1 MITETRQSR
10 TRLIHY
16 EYHYKHNR
24 RRHHTLDNATL
35 DKFNFVCVPLNLDES
50 RTDLSS
56 SHTNLTMTQPKQFS
70 SPITSILPP
79 PTTVSTVTRRVRF
92 KFDDNDK
99 NQSLMDLNNNRH
111 TRSSDDVRLSEK
123 NSIHRVEFQI
133 PVHKDINPWL
143 NVDCSTSLS
152 CPPKTRSLT
161 SQKIDIKYNPNNS
174 MRVQGIAPFIEAE
187 ITSQTPTANDF
198 EKSQSQWYRHM
209 YGHLHKPFEM
219 KLEYHQNPY
228 KPTYTFPEDF
238 NGDLEVMEDYI
249 RRKASQPVDQN
260 DQNNSSSIIR
270 TSNLSLKDQRTP
282 SNRTN
287 GHIEKV
293 TRFEDFYSTPTAS
306 SSIEHPKLS
315 NDGSTCIS
323 SSSVN
328 NNINL
333 RSNANNIPTSD
344 NDQKLIY
351 KRILRGGEIP
361 TNGLQKFP
369 NNNRGR
375 QKNFYSIR

>member
-16 EYHYKHNR
+16 EYHHKRNR

-50 RTDLSS
+50 RIDSSS
-56 SHTNLTMTQPKQFS
+56 SHTNLTMAQPKQFS
-70 SPITSILPP
+70 TSITSILPP

-99 NQSLMDLNNNRH
+99 NQNLMDLNNNRH

-123 NSIHRVEFQI
+123 NFIHRVEFQI

-143 NVDCSTSLS
+143 NVDCSASSS
-152 CPPKTRSLT
+152 CPAKTRSLT
-161 SQKIDIKYNPNNS
+161 SQKIDIKHTPNNS

-219 KLEYHQNPY
+219 KREYHQNPY
-228 KPTYTFPEDF
+228 QPTYTFPEDF

-260 DQNNSSSIIR
+260 DQNNSPSLIR

-287 GHIEKV
+287 DHIEKV

-323 SSSVN
+323 SSSMN
-328 NNINL
+328 NNNNNL

-369 NNNRGR
+369 NNNRGC
-375 QKNFYSIR
+375 

>member
-16 EYHYKHNR
+16 EYHHKRNR

-50 RTDLSS
+50 RIDSSS
-56 SHTNLTMTQPKQFS
+56 SHTNLTMAQPKQFS
-70 SPITSILPP
+70 TSITSILPP

-99 NQSLMDLNNNRH
+99 NQNLMDLNNNRH

-143 NVDCSTSLS
+143 NVDCSASSS
-152 CPPKTRSLT
+152 CPAKTRSLT
-161 SQKIDIKYNPNNS
+161 SQKIDIKHTPNNS

-219 KLEYHQNPY
+219 KREYHQNPY
-228 KPTYTFPEDF
+228 QPTYTFPEDF

-260 DQNNSSSIIR
+260 DQNNSPSLIR

-287 GHIEKV
+287 DHIEKV

-323 SSSVN
+323 SSSMN
-328 NNINL
+328 NNNNNL

-369 NNNRGR
+369 NNNRGC
-375 QKNFYSIR
+375 